1 MIDQKK
7 ILRKN
12 RIFFQNNKMK
22 KTITVTNK
30 RMFLQFKKSKM
41 NNRLN
46 KLKFNLKIKMKSY
59 FVYI

>member
-41 NNRLN
+41 NNR
-46 KLKFNLKIKMKSY
+46 
-59 FVYI
+59 